1 MSVTEVEQAAR
12 VAAAGEREPIV
23 NDFSISVAT
32 KNGSGSQTANTTLLR
47 ALFKMGIPVSGKNLF
62 PSNIQGLPTWY
73 TIRVSAEGFTARRPR
88 AEIVVAMNPATAA
101 EDHLQVEPGGVFMY
115 ADDLK
120 LQLNRSDLTYYP
132 IPAKRLSTERESD
145 TKLRTYVA
153 NMVYVGALAH
163 LLGIELSDI
172 EAALL
177 FHFKGKRKPVDSNMA
192 VVRAASDWA
201 AANLVKQDPYRVAPL
216 NQTDGQ
222 IMIDGNTASALGA
235 IYGGVS
241 FVAWY
246 PITPATSLADA
257 LNHYLPQL
265 RVDPETKTPT
275 YSVIQAEDELAALG
289 MVLGAG
295 WAGARAMTS
304 TSGPGISLMAEF
316 AGLGYFAEV
325 PAVIWDIQ
333 RMGPST
339 GLPTRVS
346 QGDVT
351 LAYYLGHGDAKHVCL
366 LPGSVKECFEFGW
379 RAFDLAERLQTP
391 VFVLSDLDLGM
402 NHWMSEPFEYPEAA
416 LDRGKVLSAADLER
430 LGGFARYKDV
440 DGDGIGYRTL
450 PGTDHPLAAYFTRG
464 SGHNERAQYTERPD
478 DWERNMARLTRK
490 FETARRLV
498 PKPVITPADGA
509 EVGIIAFGS
518 TDPAVVE
525 AIARLARAGIAAS
538 YLRLRALPLGDE
550 VREFV
555 RAHKLVFVVE
565 MNTDAQLHQLVQ
577 LHVPEHAP
585 QVRPANKSDGLPL
598 TARWITEFLSAALEK
613 EKSQ

>member
-1 MSVTEVEQAAR
+1 MSVTEVETVPRVVAPAR
-12 VAAAGEREPIV
+12 GEPVV

-62 PSNIQGLPTWY
+62 PSNIQGLPTWF
-73 TIRVSAEGFTARRPR
+73 TIRVSADGFTARRPR
-88 AEIVVAMNPATAA
+88 AEIVVAMNPATAI
-101 EDHLQVEPGGVFMY
+101 EDHQQVEPGGVFMY

-120 LQLNRSDLTYYP
+120 LPLNRTDLAYYP
-132 IPAKRLSTERESD
+132 IPAKRLSTEHEAD

-163 LLGIELSDI
+163 LLGIALSDI

-177 FHFKGKRKPVDSNMA
+177 FHFRGRRKPVDLNMG
-192 VVRAASDWA
+192 VVRAASEWA
-201 AANLVKQDPYRVAPL
+201 AANLTKQDPYQVAPL
-216 NQTDGQ
+216 NLTEGM
-222 IMIDGNTASALGA
+222 IMIDGNTAGALGA

-241 FVAWY
+241 FVGWY
-246 PITPATSLADA
+246 PITPATGLVDA

-289 MVLGAG
+289 MVLGAN
-295 WAGARAMTS
+295 WAGARGMTA

-316 AGLGYFAEV
+316 AGLGYYAEV
-325 PAVIWDIQ
+325 PVVIWDIQ

-346 QGDVT
+346 QGDIT
-351 LAYYLGHGDAKHVCL
+351 LAYYLGHGDATQVCL

-391 VFVLSDLDLGM
+391 VLVLSDLDLGM
-402 NHWMSEPFEYPEAA
+402 NQWMSEPFEYPDQDM
-416 LDRGKVLSAADLER
+416 DRGKVLSAADLER

-464 SGHNERAQYTERPD
+464 SGHNERAAYSERPD
-478 DWERNMARLTRK
+478 DWEGNMARLQRK
-490 FETARRLV
+490 FATARQLV
-498 PKPVITPADGA
+498 PRPVVDLVEGA
-509 EVGIIAFGS
+509 EAGLIAFGS
-518 TDPAVVE
+518 TDPAVAE
-525 AIARLARAGIAAS
+525 ARARLERLGVRVS
-538 YLRLRALPLGDE
+538 YLRLRALPLTEE
-550 VREFV
+550 VRQFV
-555 RAHKLVFVVE
+555 RAHRQVYVVE
-565 MNTDAQLHQLVQ
+565 MNADAQVCQLVR
-577 LHVPEHAP
+577 LHVPERAA
-585 QVRPANKSDGLPL
+585 QVLPANKSDGLPL

-613 EKSQ
+613 EQRP

>member
-1 MSVTEVEQAAR
+1 
-12 VAAAGEREPIV
+12 
-23 NDFSISVAT
+23 
-32 KNGSGSQTANTTLLR
+32 
-47 ALFKMGIPVSGKNLF
+47 
-62 PSNIQGLPTWY
+62 
-73 TIRVSAEGFTARRPR
+73 
-88 AEIVVAMNPATAA
+88 
-101 EDHLQVEPGGVFMY
+101 
-115 ADDLK
+115 
-120 LQLNRSDLTYYP
+120 
-132 IPAKRLSTERESD
+132 
-145 TKLRTYVA
+145 
-153 NMVYVGALAH
+153 MVYVGALAH
-163 LLGIELSDI
+163 LLGIGVDDI

-177 FHFKGKRKPVDSNMA
+177 FHFKGKRKPVESNMK
-192 VVRAASDWA
+192 VVRAALDWS
-201 AANLVKQDPYRVAPL
+201 AANLNKQDPYRVERL
-216 NQTDGQ
+216 NLTDGL
-222 IMIDGNTASALGA
+222 IMIDGNTAGALGA

-265 RVDPETKTPT
+265 RVDPQTKTPT

-289 MVLGAG
+289 MVLGAS

-346 QGDVT
+346 QGDVI
-351 LAYYLGHGDAKHVCL
+351 LAYYLGHGDAKQVCL

-379 RAFDLAERLQTP
+379 RAFDLADRLQTP

-402 NHWMSEPFEYPEAA
+402 NQWMSEPFEYPTTPM
-416 LDRGKVLSAADLER
+416 DRGKVLNAADLER

-464 SGHNERAQYTERPD
+464 SGHNERAAYTERPD
-478 DWERNMARLTRK
+478 DWERNMARLSRK
-490 FETARRLV
+490 FETARSMM
-498 PKPVITPADGA
+498 PKPVVKLTTGA
-509 EVGIIAFGS
+509 EVGLIAFGS
-518 TDPAVVE
+518 TDPAVEE
-525 AIARLARAGIAAS
+525 ARARLAKAGTLTS
-538 YLRLRALPLGDE
+538 YLRLRALPLTEE
-550 VREFV
+550 VRDFV
-555 RAHKLVFVVE
+555 RAHKVTFVVE

-577 LHVPEHAP
+577 LHVPERAP
-585 QVRPANKSDGLPL
+585 QVLPANKSDGLPL
-598 TARWITEFLSAALEK
+598 TARWITEYLSAALEK
-613 EKSQ
+613 E